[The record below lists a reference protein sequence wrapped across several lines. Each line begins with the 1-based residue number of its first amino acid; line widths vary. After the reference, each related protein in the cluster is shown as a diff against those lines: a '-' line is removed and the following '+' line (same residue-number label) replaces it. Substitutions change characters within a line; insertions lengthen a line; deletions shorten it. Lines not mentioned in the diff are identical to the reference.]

1 MIKSKIIYLILLACM
16 ILFYILFIDSMSLLI
31 LILTVV
37 FPFLQLFILMRV
49 SRNITAVLDIGCSTT
64 ERNVP
69 TRIAVRLKNHSILPV
84 SCAVVS
90 LQITNTLTNETQSLT
105 TMLPVAS
112 DNEQSIKFSVSYAH
126 CGMIKVSL
134 KSIRVYDY
142 IKLFSKVINYSCTYD
157 IAVVPTLTAVTPAVD
172 TAPGVM
178 NDNEEFSK
186 IKAGDDC
193 SEIFNIREYVY
204 GDKINRIHWNLT
216 TKLDELMVKEY
227 SLPVSSQIII
237 VFEFCRDSS
246 SENSM
251 EKNDASLDAA
261 MSLSYFMLANNITH
275 KIAWYDPN
283 QKMLHTEK
291 IGSEIDFSAFLSAVF
306 SSGTYD
312 DIFSAFIHSKA
323 ENSDAHFSNVIY
335 ISPVLS
341 DELFHN
347 FTVLNNAERKT
358 YLYINDGSEVPEYFR
373 DTDSAYAVE
382 ADCGDLSESLNRVII

>member
-16 ILFYILFIDSMSLLI
+16 VLFYILFVDSMSLLI

-37 FPFLQLFILMRV
+37 FPFLQLFILRRI
-49 SRNITAVLDIGCSTT
+49 SKNITAVLDIGYSTT

-126 CGMIKVSL
+126 CGMVQVVL

-142 IKLFSKVINYSCTYD
+142 IKLFSKVINYNCTHD
-157 IAVVPTLTAVTPAVD
+157 IAVVPTLTSIEPAVD
-172 TAPGVM
+172 TSLNSM
-178 NDNEEFSK
+178 TDNEEFSK
-186 IKAGDDC
+186 VKAGDDC
-193 SEIFNIREYVY
+193 SEIFNIREYIY

-237 VFEFCRDSS
+237 IFEFCRDSS
-246 SENSM
+246 SEYSM

-291 IGSEIDFSAFLSAVF
+291 ISSEIDFSAFLSAVF

-323 ENSDAHFSNVIY
+323 ENNDVHFSNLIY
-335 ISPVLS
+335 ISPALS

-347 FTVLNNAERKT
+347 FTVLNNAEHKT
-358 YLYINDGSEVPEYFR
+358 YLYINDGSETPEFFH
-373 DTDSAYAVE
+373 DTGSTFAVE
-382 ADCGDLSESLNRVII
+382 ADFEDISESLNKVVI